1 MTDEQLL
8 SAFGEIRDEFVLEA
22 AQQSPAP
29 SVRPPLTRILR
40 WGVAACLLL
49 AIGVSA
55 WRLTDPLG
63 DDPIITSPNAVTETH
78 KMNAAVDVT
87 VPENTVLD
95 TPSYG
100 YTPSIVFNGIT
111 YGYIGTN
118 ESELGEKL
126 GKMTLSDGAE
136 RVTVTVYS
144 IKDIAAEDAVALG
157 LAGSDTTYRYE
168 SVPATLTD

>member
-8 SAFGEIRDEFVLEA
+8 SAIGEIRDEFVLEA
-22 AQQSPAP
+22 AEQVSAHG
-29 SVRPPLTRILR
+29 VRPPLTRILK

-55 WRLTDPLG
+55 WRLTEPLG
-63 DDPIITSPNAVTETH
+63 DNPIATSPNAVTETH

-87 VPENTVLD
+87 VPENVLD

-100 YTPSIVFNGIT
+100 CPPSIVFNGIT

-118 ESELGEKL
+118 VSELGEKL
-126 GKMTLSDGAE
+126 GEMTLSDGTE

-144 IKDIAAEDAVALG
+144 IKDIAAEDALALG